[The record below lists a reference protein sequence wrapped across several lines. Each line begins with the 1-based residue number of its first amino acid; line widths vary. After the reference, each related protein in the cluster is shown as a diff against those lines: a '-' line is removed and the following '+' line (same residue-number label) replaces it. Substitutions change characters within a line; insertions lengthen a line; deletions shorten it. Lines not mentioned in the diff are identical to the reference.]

1 MSFYTEKLFVV
12 SQFDLFY
19 DPGSSSEKDG
29 NLDENQVKE
38 RLADV
43 LPTIVNK
50 ENVFPVSG
58 KWAVN
63 VRTLRNYPCDKIAQ
77 AVTQYAQVG
86 IGITAKLE
94 NDKVSMEEVEKRS
107 NIAGLEA
114 R

>member
-1 MSFYTEKLFVV
+1 M
-12 SQFDLFY
+12 FY
-19 DPGSSSEKDG
+19 DPGSSSGKDG

-38 RLADV
+38 HLAHV
-43 LPTIVNK
+43 LSGIVNK

-63 VRTLRNYPCDKIAQ
+63 VRTLQNYPFDKVAQ

-94 NDKVSMEEVEKRS
+94 NDRISMEEVEKRS
-107 NIAGLEA
+107 NITGLEA
-114 R
+114 K